1 MRSLPHNAAELLVQG
16 AAPRGLAPQI
26 AREIA
31 VVGVAITAVVVTSR
45 LTSVLEAVSV
55 NHAALLLSV
64 TASAFAAM
72 AAILAALAGRL
83 TSDHRLTWLSSTL
96 TFYSVV
102 DVPATTTSWL
112 IAPVSPVVS
121 AARMAACTVAI
132 GLLCAAVRPPAKL
145 WPSGRWLGA
154 VIGLLLTLGAAGV
167 AHCAPSLAA
176 AVTTFMPLRSGLAL
190 VGVAA
195 GVWLAVLGWRRHS
208 SALARVGLGFTV
220 MSVAHASRL
229 ATESGWYNHPGLTF
243 STLRL
248 LGVVLVLIGMSQLTY
263 VMLRAVDDRH
273 NDHQEQLRLAQL
285 NLDRF
290 AERDHELRNGL
301 AGLAG
306 ATNALA
312 GSPVEEK
319 DALRTAVAAELARL
333 DALLGNSGPEAQRVE
348 AYRVRE
354 VLRDVVL
361 LWRSSGMEIRLD
373 VEPALR
379 VKGVP
384 DTLAQVVTNVLANCA
399 RHAADS
405 PVRVQAF
412 RRGDRVR
419 IRISDSGPGLG
430 QLSEKVV
437 FGRRACDR
445 AAGGQGLGLYI
456 CRKLLAEAG
465 GSIRMLPAQPG
476 RPGCTVVVELPA
488 AAMVA
493 RRAAQP
499 AVSSSA

>member
-31 VVGVAITAVVVTSR
+31 VVGAAITVVVVMSR
-45 LTSVLEAVSV
+45 LTAVLQAVSV
-55 NHAALLLSV
+55 GHTALLLSV
-64 TASAFAAM
+64 TACAFAAM

-96 TFYSVV
+96 IFYSVV

-112 IAPVSPVVS
+112 VAPVSPVVS
-121 AARMAACTVAI
+121 GARMAAGAVAV
-132 GLLCAAVRPPAKL
+132 GLLCASVWPPTKL
-145 WPSGRWLGA
+145 WPSLRWLGA
-154 VIGLLLTLGAAGV
+154 VIGLVLTLGAAGV
-167 AHCAPSLAA
+167 AQCAPSVAA
-176 AVTTFMPLRSGLAL
+176 AVTTFLPLRAGLPL
-190 VGVAA
+190 LGVVA

-208 SALARVGLGFTV
+208 TALARVGLGFAV
-220 MSVAHASRL
+220 IAIAHATRL
-229 ATESGWYNHPGLTF
+229 ATDSGLYTDSKLTF
-243 STLRL
+243 ASIRL

-312 GSPVEEK
+312 GSPVGEK
-319 DALRTAVAAELARL
+319 DELRTAVASELARL
-333 DALLGNSGPEAQRVE
+333 DALLGNSGREAERVA
-348 AYRVRE
+348 AYRIRE

-361 LWRSSGMEIRLD
+361 LWRTTGMEIRLD
-373 VEPALR
+373 VEPGLR

-384 DTLAQVVTNVLANCA
+384 DTLAQVVTNVVANCA
-399 RHAADS
+399 RHAAGS

-412 RRGDRVR
+412 RRGAWVR

-430 QLSEKVV
+430 PLSEIGV
-437 FGRRACDR
+437 FGRRSCDQ

-456 CRKLLAEAG
+456 CRKLLAEDG

-476 RPGCTVVVELPA
+476 RPGCTVVIELPA
-488 AAMVA
+488 AAIVA
-493 RRAAQP
+493 RRAAQR